1 MRLIHKIC
9 FLLHGIEFLLF
20 FPSFLGILAFGVKES
35 AIVSKIFTAV
45 NILVLLFVVLSGIIK
60 GNLSNWCITE
70 DSLLQVHFSKTMFYK
85 NIFSQYVR

>member
-1 MRLIHKIC
+1 MRFIHRIC
-9 FLLHGIEFLLF
+9 FLLHSIEFLLF
-20 FPSFLGILAFGVKES
+20 QKFFLSFLGILAFGVKES

-70 DSLLQVHFSKTMFYK
+70 DSLLQVHFSKTIFYK
-85 NIFSQYVR
+85 N